1 MIVKVFILI
10 DFMLGRLSGSGKKK
24 SRSCSLKG
32 GRGGRKSVKQQ
43 NCAVQTCVQGSTI
56 LMPEFLIPRYFTQE
70 KCKFCTQFSQ
80 QLYSMVEN

>member
-43 NCAVQTCVQGSTI
+43 NCSSNLCSRLNYTNARVPDS
-56 LMPEFLIPRYFTQE
+56 
-70 KCKFCTQFSQ
+70 
-80 QLYSMVEN
+80 